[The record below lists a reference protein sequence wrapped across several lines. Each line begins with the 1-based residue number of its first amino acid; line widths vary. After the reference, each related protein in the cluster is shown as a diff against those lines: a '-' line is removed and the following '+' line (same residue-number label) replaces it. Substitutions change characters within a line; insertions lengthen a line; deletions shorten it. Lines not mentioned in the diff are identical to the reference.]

1 MLKENLD
8 KIFEKIKNGNNLGEQ
23 ITLVGATKTVP
34 IERINK
40 AVEYGLKVVAENKV
54 QEFREKT
61 DYIIGAEQH
70 FIGHLQSN
78 KAKYLVGKVALI
90 HSVDSLSLAKI
101 IDDIAEKRNV
111 KQNVLLEVNIGKEEN
126 KSGFFAEEVLSS
138 AREIVKFKNVSLQG
152 LMAMLPKNAEEE
164 KKVKLCL
171 QMRDLFDTLKEEG
184 LPFKYLSLGMS
195 EDYLTAIKCGS
206 NMIRLGSEIFGKR
219 NYGDKNGLV

>member
-8 KIFEKIKNGNNLGEQ
+8 KIFEQIKNGNNLGEQ

-34 IERINK
+34 VERINK

-152 LMAMLPKNAEEE
+152 LMAMLPKNSEEE

-171 QMRDLFDTLKEEG
+171 QMRDLFDTLKREG